1 MLYKQALFLTL
12 FLSMVTAFG
21 LTITANF
28 ATEISDAKYQAYT
41 TEKYI
46 YATNSAS
53 ITDTRRA
60 FALNEDIVNY
70 KAEVGDHSFDLMGMT
85 TSVLTLLT
93 SM

>member
-60 FALNEDIVNY
+60 FALNRT
-70 KAEVGDHSFDLMGMT
+70 SST
-85 TSVLTLLT
+85 TRLRLETIPST
-93 SM
+93 